1 MGRPFYFS
9 LKLITMIIESSA
21 PVRIDFAGAWT
32 DVKYFAHPFGG
43 ATTNA
48 GIDSF
53 VTGRTVVGEHTR
65 PSGGLVPEGIA
76 VTYETDIPAGSGLGT
91 SSALNVVWLSLARGK
106 AIENDIQRGQ
116 IAEQAYE
123 VETVLGILGGKQDQY
138 AAAYGGFNLFEFEES
153 GVKVTPVAIQPDKIA
168 ELESVMTLCYTGQA
182 RLSSN
187 LHENVWGGF
196 RSGKREVVDALFNL
210 RDSAYRAKE
219 ILESGNFE
227 EFGALLNL
235 QHQCAKNL
243 DASLSNDLVEG
254 IFDLVRENTVGGK
267 CCGAGGG
274 GCMVFLSDTPEK
286 RAKVQEALR
295 AENIR
300 VIDFQFAL
308 QGLTVSLR
316 DE

>member
-1 MGRPFYFS
+1 
-9 LKLITMIIESSA
+9 MIIESRA

-48 GIDSF
+48 AIDRY
-53 VTGRTVVGEHTR
+53 VTGRTVVGGHASTQGD
-65 PSGGLVPEGIA
+65 STEGIA

-91 SSALNVVWLSLARGK
+91 SSALNVVWLSLASGKIPQSADERG
-106 AIENDIQRGQ
+106 R

-123 VETVLGILGGKQDQY
+123 VETVLGIIGGKQDQY
-138 AAAYGGFNLFEFEES
+138 AAAYGGFNLFEFEEG
-153 GVKVTPVAIQPDKIA
+153 GVKAHPIKVSPQGVEQ
-168 ELESVMTLCYTGQA
+168 LESLLTLCYTGQA

-196 RSGKREVVDALFNL
+196 RAGKRHVVESLFQL

-219 ILESGNFE
+219 ILESGNFDRL
-227 EFGALLNL
+227 GALLDL
-235 QHQCAKNL
+235 QHECAKGL

-254 IFDLVRENTVGGK
+254 IFDIVRPHIRGGK

-274 GCMVFLSDTPEK
+274 GCMMFISESAQQKERVVSTL
-286 RAKVQEALR
+286 QEQG
-295 AENIR
+295 IR
-300 VIDFQFAL
+300 VIPFKFAL
-308 QGLTVSLR
+308 DGLTVTR
-316 DE
+316 HG

>member
-1 MGRPFYFS
+1 M
-9 LKLITMIIESSA
+9 LIESRA

-48 GIDSF
+48 AINRY
-53 VTGRTVVGEHTR
+53 VTGQTIIGAHGEA
-65 PSGGLVPEGIA
+65 PEGIA

-106 AIENDIQRGQ
+106 PIETAEQRGQ

-123 VETVLGILGGKQDQY
+123 VETVIGIIGGKQDQY

-153 GVKVTPVAIQPDKIA
+153 GVRAVPIAITPERIA
-168 ELESVMTLCYTGQA
+168 ELESLMTLCYTGKA

-187 LHENVWGGF
+187 LHESVWGGF
-196 RSGKREVVDALFNL
+196 RAGKREVVDALFTL

-219 ILESGNFE
+219 IFESGNFDE
-227 EFGALLNL
+227 LGPLLDL
-235 QHQCAKNL
+235 QHQSAKQL
-243 DASLSNDLVEG
+243 DASLSNELVEG
-254 IFDLVRENTVGGK
+254 IFDLVRDNIRGGK

-274 GCMVFLSDTPEK
+274 GCMMILSETPAQK
-286 RAKVQEALR
+286 AQVAAKLR
-295 AENIR
+295 DNGFN
-300 VIDFQFAL
+300 VIDFRFAL
-308 QGLTVSLR
+308 QGLTVEMR
-316 DE
+316 ED

>member
-1 MGRPFYFS
+1 
-9 LKLITMIIESSA
+9 MIIESSA

-32 DVKYFAHPFGG
+32 DVKYFAHSFGG

-48 GIDSF
+48 AINSY
-53 VTGRTVVGEHTR
+53 VTGRTLVGAHAR
-65 PSGGLVPEGIA
+65 PDGVLAPEGIE
-76 VTYETDIPAGSGLGT
+76 VRYETDIPAGSGLGT

-106 AIENDIQRGQ
+106 PIENDEQRAQ

-138 AAAYGGFNLFEFEES
+138 AAALGGFNLFEFEES
-153 GVKVTPVAIQPDKIA
+153 GVKIHRIAVQPDKIA
-168 ELESVMTLCYTGQA
+168 ELESLLTLVYTGQA

-196 RSGKREVVDALFNL
+196 RAGKRETVDALFGL

-219 ILESGNFE
+219 FLERGSFDDLGT
-227 EFGALLNL
+227 LLSF

-254 IFDLVRENTVGGK
+254 IFELVNDGIIGGK

-274 GCMVFLSDTPEK
+274 GCMIFLSESPEK
-286 RAKVQEALR
+286 RALVQEKLR
-295 AENIR
+295 AQKLR
-300 VIDFQFAL
+300 VIDFKVAL
-308 QGLTVSLR
+308 QGLTVSMSP
-316 DE
+316 

>member
-1 MGRPFYFS
+1 
-9 LKLITMIIESSA
+9 MIIESSA

-48 GIDSF
+48 AIDSF
-53 VTGRTVVGEHTR
+53 VTGCTLVGEHER
-65 PSGGLVPEGIA
+65 PGGLRAPEGIS

-91 SSALNVVWLSLARGK
+91 SSALNVVWLSLASGK
-106 AIENDIQRGQ
+106 KIQDDTQRGQ

-138 AAAYGGFNLFEFEES
+138 AAAFGGFNLFEFEES
-153 GVKVTPVAIQPDKIA
+153 GVQVTRIAIQPDAIS
-168 ELESVMTLCYTGQA
+168 ELESLMTLCYTGQA

-196 RSGKREVVDALFNL
+196 RAGKRDVMDALFAL

-227 EFGALLNL
+227 NFGQLLNL

-254 IFDLVRENTVGGK
+254 LFDLARADSVGGK

-274 GCMVFLSDTPEK
+274 GCMVFLSDSPEK
-286 RAKVQEALR
+286 RAALQDKLR
-295 AENIR
+295 AQNIR
-300 VIDFQFAL
+300 VIDFKFAL
-308 QGLTVSLR
+308 QGLTVSMR
-316 DE
+316 D

>member
-1 MGRPFYFS
+1 MV
-9 LKLITMIIESSA
+9 IESSA

-32 DVKYFAHPFGG
+32 DVKYFSQAFGG

-48 GIDSF
+48 GINRF
-53 VTGRTVVGEHTR
+53 VSGRTVVGAHAK
-65 PSGGLVPEGIA
+65 PDGANADEGIA

-106 AIENDIQRGQ
+106 PIQNDAERAR

-138 AAAYGGFNLFEFEES
+138 AAAMGGFNLFEFGEN
-153 GVKVTPVAIQPDKIA
+153 GVKIHPISVQPERIA
-168 ELESVMTLCYTGQA
+168 ELEGLMTLVYTGQA

-196 RSGKREVVDALFNL
+196 RAGKKSVVEALFCL

-219 ILESGNFE
+219 IFESGDFDALGE
-227 EFGALLNL
+227 LLNL
-235 QHQCAKNL
+235 QHRCAKDL

-254 IFDLVRENTVGGK
+254 LFDLVQDEIRGGK

-274 GCMVFLSDTPEK
+274 GCMVFLSASP
-286 RAKVQEALR
+286 AKAARVQEKLR
-295 AENIR
+295 TQGFR

-308 QGLTVSLR
+308 QGLTVTMR
-316 DE
+316 E

>member
-1 MGRPFYFS
+1 M
-9 LKLITMIIESSA
+9 LIKSRA

-48 GIDSF
+48 AINRYVS
-53 VTGRTVVGEHTR
+53 GETIIGPH
-65 PSGGLVPEGIA
+65 GEAPEGIA

-106 AIENDIQRGQ
+106 PIETPEQRGQ

-123 VETVLGILGGKQDQY
+123 VETVIGIIGGKQDQY

-153 GVKVTPVAIQPDKIA
+153 GVRAIPIAVAPERVT
-168 ELESVMTLCYTGQA
+168 ELESLMTLCYTGKA

-187 LHENVWGGF
+187 LHESVWGGF
-196 RSGKREVVDALFNL
+196 RAGKREVMDALFTL

-219 ILESGNFE
+219 ILESGNFDE
-227 EFGALLNL
+227 LGALLDL
-235 QHQCAKNL
+235 QHKSAKQME
-243 DASLSNDLVEG
+243 ATLSNELVEG
-254 IFDLVRENTVGGK
+254 IFDLVRPDIQGGK

-274 GCMVFLSDTPEK
+274 GCMMFLSETPEQK
-286 RAKVQEALR
+286 ERVVAKLR
-295 AENIR
+295 ENDFS
-300 VIDFQFAL
+300 VIDFRFAL
-308 QGLTVSLR
+308 EGLAVELKG
-316 DE
+316 D

>member
-1 MGRPFYFS
+1 MGCPFYFS

-48 GIDSF
+48 GINSY
-53 VTGRTVVGEHTR
+53 VSGRTLVGQHAG
-65 PSGGLVPEGIA
+65 PGGVQVPEGIS

-106 AIENDIQRGQ
+106 PIENDTQRGQ

-153 GVKVTPVAIQPDKIA
+153 GVKVTPVAIQPDKIS

-196 RSGKREVVDALFNL
+196 RAGKREVVDALFCL

-235 QHQCAKNL
+235 QHHCAKNL
-243 DASLSNDLVEG
+243 DSSLSNALVEG

-274 GCMVFLSDTPEK
+274 GCMVFLSETPEK

-295 AENIR
+295 AQNIR
-300 VIDFQFAL
+300 VIDFKFAL